1 MNKLTN
7 IKFITQEIGSY
18 RKPDYLSKKFHT
30 LQGTNE
36 FREKAEQ
43 ATLET
48 LRLFDEAGLQNV
60 GVGGEMFRWEMY
72 EHLADNIDGLE
83 FYGKVRS
90 FDNRYYN
97 KGSVVKQISR
107 RDPVHLD
114 ELDFVL
120 KNTEKAVK
128 VPITGPYTMM
138 DWSFNEHYRDR
149 RELAN
154 AFADIIKEE
163 IRDLKKIW
171 DTKRNGQLLEIQ
183 IDEPA
188 ATTHPDEMDIVVE
201 SVNRSFE
208 GITGAEFSIHVCYSK
223 DYRMLYNVM
232 PDLKVDGLNLEY
244 ANRDTLLPGVDDE
257 ARTGYDDLADFADIN
272 DQLSK
277 RKFLGLGVTDV
288 HQDTIEPVQLIKDRI
303 DYAMAFVE
311 NPTNVRL
318 NPDCGLR
325 TRSREVALQKLK
337 NMVEARNLVL
347 EEY

>member
-1 MNKLTN
+1 MSKLTN

-30 LQGTNE
+30 LKGTPE
-36 FREKAEQ
+36 FREKAEK

-48 LRLFDEAGLQNV
+48 LKLFDEAGLQNI

-72 EHLADNIDGLE
+72 EHLADNISGIE

-97 KGSVVKQISR
+97 KGSIVKEITR
-107 RDPVHLD
+107 KNPVHLD
-114 ELDFVL
+114 ELEFVL
-120 KNTEKAVK
+120 NNTEKAIK

-138 DWSFNEHYRDR
+138 DWSFNEYYKDR

-154 AFADIIKEE
+154 AFADIIREE
-163 IRDLKKIW
+163 IRDLKKLW
-171 DTKRNGQLLEIQ
+171 DTRRSGQLLEIQ

-244 ANRDTLLPGVDDE
+244 ANRDTFKLGVEDE
-257 ARTGYDDLADFADIN
+257 ARPGYDDLADFADIN
-272 DQLSK
+272 DQLSR

-288 HQDTIEPVQLIKDRI
+288 HQDTIESVQLIKDRI
-303 DYAMAFVE
+303 DYAMAFIE
-311 NPTNVRL
+311 NPTNIRL

-325 TRSREVALQKLK
+325 TRSREVAFQKLK
-337 NMVEARNLVL
+337 NMVEARDLVM

>member
-1 MNKLTN
+1 MTN

-30 LQGTNE
+30 LKGTGE
-36 FREKAEQ
+36 FTKLAEK

-48 LRLFDEAGLQNV
+48 LKLFDDAGIQNI

-72 EHLADNIDGLE
+72 EHLADHVDGIE

-90 FDNRYYN
+90 FDNRYYS

-107 RDPVHLD
+107 KDPVHLD
-114 ELDFVL
+114 ELEFVL
-120 KNTEKAVK
+120 NNTDKAIK

-138 DWSFNEHYRDR
+138 DWSFNEHYKDR

-154 AFADIIKEE
+154 AFADIIKDE
-163 IRDLKKIW
+163 IKGLKKLW
-171 DTKRNGQLLEIQ
+171 DARRSGQLLEIQ

-201 SVNRSFE
+201 SVNRSME

-244 ANRDTLLPGVDDE
+244 ANRDTLHPGVEDE
-257 ARTGYDDLADFADIN
+257 ARIGYDDLAEFAEVN
-272 DQLSK
+272 DTLAK

-288 HQDTIEPVQLIKDRI
+288 HQDTIESVDLIKDRI
-303 DYAMAFVE
+303 EYAMAFIE
-311 NPTNVRL
+311 NPTNIRL

-325 TRSREVALQKLK
+325 TRSREVAFHKLK
-337 NMVEARNLVL
+337 NMVEARNLVFD
-347 EEY
+347 EY

>member
-1 MNKLTN
+1 MTN
-7 IKFITQEIGSY
+7 VKFITQEIGSY
-18 RKPDYLSKKFHT
+18 RKPDYLSKKFHS
-30 LQGTNE
+30 LKGTPE
-36 FREKAEQ
+36 FKELAEK

-48 LRLFDEAGLQNV
+48 LKLFDEAGLQNI

-72 EHLADNIDGLE
+72 EHLADSVEGLK
-83 FYGKVRS
+83 FHGKVRS

-97 KGSVVKQISR
+97 KGSVVKEISR
-107 RDPVHLD
+107 KHSVHED

-120 KNTEKAVK
+120 KNTDKAIK

-154 AFADIIKEE
+154 AFADIINQE
-163 IRDLKKIW
+163 IRSLKKFW
-171 DTKRNGQLLEIQ
+171 DTRRSGELFEIQ

-188 ATTHPDEMDIVVE
+188 TTTHPDEMDIVVE
-201 SVNRSFE
+201 SVNRSIE
-208 GITGAEFSIHVCYSK
+208 GISGAEFSIHVCYSK
-223 DYRMLYNVM
+223 DYNLLYNVI

-244 ANRDTLLPGVDDE
+244 ANRDTLKLGVEDE
-257 ARTGYDDLADFADIN
+257 ARVGYDDLASFADIN
-272 DQLSK
+272 DQLAK

-288 HQDTIEPVQLIKDRI
+288 HQDTIESVDLIKDRI
-303 DYAMAFVE
+303 EYAMAFIE

-325 TRSREVALQKLK
+325 TRSREVAFQKLK
-337 NMVEARNLVL
+337 NMVEARDQIMD
-347 EEY
+347 EY